1 MKKTP
6 RGGLA
11 AAPFSLL
18 GSLAVL
24 AGGALLLGG
33 CATEEDFA
41 KRIRDL
47 DDVTVAQ
54 RKANDELRER
64 LAAADKAVAS
74 ARAEVDRL
82 QGRDAAY
89 QAAQAALE
97 ARLKELE
104 GVFQGA
110 GGGGEDGGI
119 TLEKIAGGYKFVVQ
133 GEILFGT
140 GEADLTEDGQAALA
154 RIADALKGRTERIRV
169 EGHTD
174 NVPIVKAETKARYP
188 FGNLDLS
195 LDRAL
200 RVADALIKD
209 GIEARRVSCGGYGE
223 HSPRTDNGSAEGRK
237 KNRRVEILVQ
247 AE

>member
-1 MKKTP
+1 MNRIPK
-6 RGGLA
+6 GGLRAALLVLA
-11 AAPFSLL
+11 AA
-18 GSLAVL
+18 
-24 AGGALLLGG
+24 AGAG
-33 CATEEDFA
+33 CATGEGQA
-41 KRIRDL
+41 QRIHDL
-47 DDVTVAQ
+47 DQVVAKQ
-54 RKANDELRER
+54 ARANEELREKVV
-64 LAAADKAVAS
+64 AAEKSVAA

-89 QAAQAALE
+89 QDAQAKLQE
-97 ARLKELE
+97 RIQELE
-104 GVFQGA
+104 KSFQA
-110 GGGGEDGGI
+110 PGGGGEDGGI
-119 TLEKIAGGYKFVVQ
+119 AIEKIAGGYKFVVQ

-140 GEADLTEDGQAALA
+140 GEADLTPEGTAALA
-154 RIADALKGRTERIRV
+154 KIAGALKGRGERIRV

-200 RVADALIKD
+200 RVADSLIKA
-209 GIEARRVSCGGYGE
+209 GIEAKRVSCGGYGE
-223 HSPRTDNGSAEGRK
+223 HQPRAENSTAEGKK